1 MKAEFVKNRQFE
13 SLTQLKLELEKY
25 VKWFNETRIHST
37 LGYLS
42 PLVYKQKALK
52 KSV

>member
-1 MKAEFVKNRQFE
+1 M
-13 SLTQLKLELEKY
+13 
-25 VKWFNETRIHST
+25 KWFNETRIHST

-42 PLVYKQKALK
+42 SLVYKQKALK